1 MRKLKSEWNRAGPTS
16 LHVKWERP
24 YGHITGYKVSYKA
37 IEVASVAVSNTTLY
51 ELALNES
58 STSVQIQGLE
68 TFTRYNITV
77 TPIGRAGLRMKSS
90 YTFAGKYILHNTLL
104 RVTFVNKNVRDPKNI

>member
-1 MRKLKSEWNRAGPTS
+1 MKKLKSEWNRAGPTS

-24 YGHITGYKVSYKA
+24 YGHILGYKVSYKA
-37 IEVASVAVSNTTLY
+37 IEIASVAVSNTTLF

-58 STSVQIQGLE
+58 STSVHLAGLK

-77 TPIGRAGLRMKSS
+77 TPIGRRGLRMISNYALAGNFIMSS
-90 YTFAGKYILHNTLL
+90 FCL
-104 RVTFVNKNVRDPKNI
+104 